1 MKKLTILLFIIVL
14 GLGQV
19 FASNDNPT
27 KSPEKELRN
36 RIALL
41 LDKPEIKV
49 EKNEIS
55 ANIQFVLNSKDEI
68 VVLSVDSEKE
78 IIENYVKAR
87 LNYKKVTTE
96 ISEKDNKVFQI
107 TLKIRRPQGA

>member
-1 MKKLTILLFIIVL
+1 MKKSTILLFVVVL

-27 KSPEKELRN
+27 KSPEQELRN

-49 EKNEIS
+49 EKNEVV
-55 ANIQFVLNSKDEI
+55 ADIQFILNGKGEI

-78 IIENYVKAR
+78 IIEDYIKAR
-87 LNYKKVTTE
+87 LNYKKVKTE
-96 ISEKDNKVFQI
+96 VTKKGNKIFQI
-107 TLKIRRPQGA
+107 TLKIRKPAV